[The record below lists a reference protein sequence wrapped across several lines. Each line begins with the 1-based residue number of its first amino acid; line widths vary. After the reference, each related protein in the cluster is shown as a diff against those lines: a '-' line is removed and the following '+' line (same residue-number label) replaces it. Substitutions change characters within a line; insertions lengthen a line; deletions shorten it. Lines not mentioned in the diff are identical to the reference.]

1 MQFMLEVFLVIREIN
16 SENFTMMEEIFTKG
30 EGSIIF
36 F

>member
-1 MQFMLEVFLVIREIN
+1 MLEFSLVIREIN
-16 SENFTMMEEIFTKG
+16 SENFIMMEEIFTKG

>member
-1 MQFMLEVFLVIREIN
+1 MLEFALVIREIN

-30 EGSIIF
+30 EDSIIF

>member
-1 MQFMLEVFLVIREIN
+1 MLEFSLVIREIN

-30 EGSIIF
+30 EGSYIF

>member
-1 MQFMLEVFLVIREIN
+1 MLEFSLVIREIN
-16 SENFTMMEEIFTKG
+16 SENFTMMEEIFKKG

>member
-1 MQFMLEVFLVIREIN
+1 MQFMLEVSLVIREIN

>member
-1 MQFMLEVFLVIREIN
+1 MQFMLEFSLVIREIN
-16 SENFTMMEEIFTKG
+16 SENFTMMEEKFTKG

>member
-1 MQFMLEVFLVIREIN
+1 MQFMLEFSLVIREIN

>member
-1 MQFMLEVFLVIREIN
+1 MLEFSLVIREIN

-30 EGSIIF
+30 EDSIIF

>member
-1 MQFMLEVFLVIREIN
+1 MLEVSLVIREIN

-30 EGSIIF
+30 EDSIIF

>member
-1 MQFMLEVFLVIREIN
+1 MLEFSLVIRGIN

>member
-1 MQFMLEVFLVIREIN
+1 MLEFSLVIREIN
-16 SENFTMMEEIFTKG
+16 FENFTMMEEIFTKG